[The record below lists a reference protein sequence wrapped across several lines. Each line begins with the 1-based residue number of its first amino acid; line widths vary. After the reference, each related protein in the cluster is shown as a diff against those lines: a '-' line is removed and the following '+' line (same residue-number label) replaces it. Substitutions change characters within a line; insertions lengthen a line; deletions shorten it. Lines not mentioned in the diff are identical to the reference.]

1 MLQQDVPIYQEWV
14 ATLDGYV
21 NAQIQPRVS
30 GYVIAQTF
38 KEGSFVRKN
47 ETLFEIDPRPL
58 RVALDQANAQ
68 LAEQIA
74 NERKAA
80 RDEQRD
86 RPLAEQRAIPRSQ
99 LENDIETHRAAV
111 AAVEAARAA
120 VAQAELD
127 LGYTHVRSL
136 IDGIVGI
143 TQVQIGNLVSPTSVL
158 TTVSQIQPIKAFF
171 AISEK
176 DFLTIRNQVDRIAFG
191 LTLTDGSKYPHTG
204 SFLFADRQIDS
215 LTGTIRIVTSFPNPN
230 QILRPG
236 QFGRIRGATR
246 VERGALLVP
255 QRAVTELQGGYQ
267 IAVLNADSTVSIKP
281 VTVGARVDSLW
292 VIDSGLL
299 PGQIIVVE
307 GTQMLRPG
315 LKVAARPFGA
325 PVVGD
330 TQRPARLS
338 KTRR

>member
-21 NAQIQPRVS
+21 NAQIQPRVN

-38 KEGSFVRKN
+38 REGSFVRKN
-47 ETLFEIDPRPL
+47 EILFEIDPRPF
-58 RVALDQANAQ
+58 RAALDNANAQ
-68 LAEQIA
+68 LAQRIA
-74 NERKAA
+74 DERRAA
-80 RDEQRD
+80 RDVERD
-86 RPLAEQRAIPRSQ
+86 KPLAEARAIPRSQ
-99 LENDIETHRAAV
+99 LENDIEIHRAAV
-111 AAVEAARAA
+111 GAVEAARAT
-120 VAQAELD
+120 VTQAALD
-127 LGYTHVRSL
+127 LGFTHVRSL

-158 TTVSQIQPIKAFF
+158 TTVSQVQPIKAFF
-171 AISEK
+171 AISEE
-176 DFLTIRNQVDRIAFG
+176 DFLAVRDRLNRVAFG
-191 LTLTDGSKYPHTG
+191 LTLADGSKYPHAG

-255 QRAVTELQGGYQ
+255 QRAVTELQGSHQ
-267 IAVLNADSTVSIKP
+267 IAILNADSTVSITP

-292 VIDSGLL
+292 VIDSGLQ
-299 PGQIIVVE
+299 PGQVIVVE

-315 LKVAARPFGA
+315 IKVAARPFGA
-325 PVVGD
+325 PAVGD